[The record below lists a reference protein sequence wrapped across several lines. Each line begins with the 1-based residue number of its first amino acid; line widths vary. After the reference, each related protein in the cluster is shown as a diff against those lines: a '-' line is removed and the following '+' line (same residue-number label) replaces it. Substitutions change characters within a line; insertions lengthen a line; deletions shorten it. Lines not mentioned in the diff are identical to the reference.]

1 MHSLNLKHS
10 NWFFFSSS
18 QIVQYFVSRQGELE
32 QGAVF
37 TCRMYTFCISTLC
50 TRRRWLKK
58 RRRLVQMQCTTTSW
72 GKQTHFAQWYVH
84 FVQPNPETW
93 MLSGSQEQ
101 NRLFHT
107 VEQGAKFLV
116 DDLFFFFSPSCFWI
130 QIPNIGPGT
139 WRRMTVLFP
148 TRTEKNSALVKL
160 KNQPQILMLNTCVM
174 HGMHELVMVQRR
186 LFGKYT
192 DPSNHCTN
200 STRAYLTGL

>member
-1 MHSLNLKHS
+1 
-10 NWFFFSSS
+10 
-18 QIVQYFVSRQGELE
+18 
-32 QGAVF
+32 
-37 TCRMYTFCISTLC
+37 
-50 TRRRWLKK
+50 
-58 RRRLVQMQCTTTSW
+58 MQCTTTSW

-116 DDLFFFFSPSCFWI
+116 DDLFLFFILFLNTDPKHWPRYMTQNDSI
-130 QIPNIGPGT
+130 IPYKN
-139 WRRMTVLFP
+139 R
-148 TRTEKNSALVKL
+148 KNSALVKL

-174 HGMHELVMVQRR
+174 HGMHELVMAQRR

>member
-1 MHSLNLKHS
+1 
-10 NWFFFSSS
+10 
-18 QIVQYFVSRQGELE
+18 
-32 QGAVF
+32 
-37 TCRMYTFCISTLC
+37 
-50 TRRRWLKK
+50 
-58 RRRLVQMQCTTTSW
+58 MQCTTTSW

-116 DDLFFFFSPSCFWI
+116 DDLFFFFLILFLNTDPKHWPRYMTQNDSI
-130 QIPNIGPGT
+130 IPYKN
-139 WRRMTVLFP
+139 R
-148 TRTEKNSALVKL
+148 KNSALVKL

-174 HGMHELVMVQRR
+174 HGMHELVMAQRR

>member
-116 DDLFFFFSPSCFWI
+116 DDPFFFFFYLVFEYRSQTLAQVHDAEWQYYSLQEQKKFCSSKT
-130 QIPNIGPGT
+130 QKSTSNIDVKYMRDAWHAWTCHGT
-139 WRRMTVLFP
+139 KEVIW
-148 TRTEKNSALVKL
+148 
-160 KNQPQILMLNTCVM
+160 
-174 HGMHELVMVQRR
+174 
-186 LFGKYT
+186 
-192 DPSNHCTN
+192 
-200 STRAYLTGL
+200 